1 MKQTAVEWLV
11 SEISRDR
18 VGQAIIKTF
27 LEEFDQAKEIEK
39 QQIIDA
45 YERGDKYKSEPP
57 GTDYYK
63 ETFNK

>member
-1 MKQTAVEWLV
+1 MTAVEFLINQ
-11 SEISRDR
+11 ISKDII
-18 VGQAIIKTF
+18 GQSFIGTWKQ
-27 LEEFDQAKEIEK
+27 EFDQAKEMEK